1 MCGIAGFVERDHG
14 SIALEESVRRMVAP
28 LRHRGPDADG
38 VWTDAGAGVGMGHR
52 RLSIIDL
59 SSTGAQ
65 PMVSAS
71 GRFVISYNGEVYNA
85 EELRKELER
94 CGAVFRGSSDTEVLL
109 EACAAWG
116 IRAAVRRVVGMF
128 AFAIWDCADRSLHL
142 IRDRLGIKPLYYCAA
157 PDRFLFASEI
167 TALQA
172 HSKFSGTIDQDAIDA
187 FMTLDYIPAPHTIFR
202 EVRKLRPGRIL
213 RVDVATLAAPRCE
226 AYWSLNG
233 GGGRNRFKG
242 TMEEASEELERLLS
256 DAVGRRMVSDVPLGA
271 FLSGGIDS
279 STVVALMQRQSTRPV
294 KTFSIGFNEAK
305 YNEAPHAKLIAEH
318 LGTDHCEHFISR
330 SEIREVGPEIMAGHD
345 EPFADPSLFPTALLS
360 RLARQQVT
368 VALSGD
374 GGDEAFGGYD
384 RHRMVGNVMG
394 HPAFGYSFV
403 AKTLIRFAMTVLP
416 PFLRTRTQV
425 LPGLRRA
432 DSVRLSSREL
442 SILARCIRRPEAAH
456 YCLAHGRIRYSSRR
470 LTGSQLAIESVQ
482 KWLAECATLSAVER
496 QQYIDASGY
505 LPDDIL
511 TKVDRA
517 SMSTSLEVRVPLL
530 DHRVVEF
537 AFHLPPALKTGAVE
551 SKRILRRVLSRHVP
565 EPLFDRPKQG
575 FGAPVRRWM
584 QGPLREWA
592 LDLMRS
598 GFAVQQGALQAR
610 QTQWTVRRLQAGY
623 CRSADFRRIALAAWC
638 QRHL

>member
-1 MCGIAGFVERDHG
+1 MG
-14 SIALEESVRRMVAP
+14 SIALEESARRMAEP
-28 LRHRGPDADG
+28 LEHRGPDAGG
-38 VWTDAGAGVGMGHR
+38 VWTDAEAGVGMGHR

-71 GRFVISYNGEVYNA
+71 GRFVISYNGEIYNA
-85 EELRKELER
+85 GELRKELER
-94 CGAVFRGSSDTEVLL
+94 RGTVFRGRSDTEVVL

-116 IRAAVRRVVGMF
+116 VKTAVRRVIGMF
-128 AFAIWDCADRSLHL
+128 AFAVWDRVDRSFHL
-142 IRDRLGIKPLYYCAA
+142 VRDRLGIKPLYYCAS

-167 TALQA
+167 TALRA
-172 HSKFSGTIDQDAIDA
+172 HPNFSGTIDQDAIGA
-187 FMTLDYIPAPHTIFR
+187 FMRLDYIPAPFTIFR

-213 RVDVATLAAPRCE
+213 RVDLASLAEPRSE
-226 AYWSLNG
+226 AYWSLHEAMRAG
-233 GGGRNRFKG
+233 LEDRFKG
-242 TMEEASEELERLLS
+242 TVEEAAEGLERLLA

-294 KTFSIGFNEAK
+294 KTFSIGFREEK
-305 YNEAPHAKLIAEH
+305 FNEAPHARAVAEH
-318 LGTDHCEHFISR
+318 LGTDHCEHYIHR
-330 SEIREVGPEIMAGHD
+330 REIREAGPEIMAGHD
-345 EPFADPSLFPTALLS
+345 EPFADPSLLPTALLS
-360 RLARQQVT
+360 RLARREVT

-384 RHRMVGNVMG
+384 RHRMVGNILG
-394 HPAFGYSFV
+394 HPAFGYPLA
-403 AKTLIRFAMTVLP
+403 AKALIRFAMPVLP
-416 PFLRTRTQV
+416 PFLRTRTQA
-425 LPGLRRA
+425 LPGMRCA

-442 SILARCIRRPEAAH
+442 KMLARCIGRPEAVH
-456 YCLAHGRIRYSSRR
+456 YCLAHGSIRYSSGR
-470 LTGSQLAIESVQ
+470 LTGSRLAIESVRG
-482 KWLAECATLSAVER
+482 WLAECAALSAVER

-517 SMSTSLEVRVPLL
+517 SMGTSLEVRVPVL
-530 DHRVVEF
+530 DHRVIEF
-537 AFHLPPALKTGAVE
+537 AFRLPPGLKTGAAE
-551 SKRILRRVLSRHVP
+551 SKRILRRVLGRHVP
-565 EPLFDRPKQG
+565 ERLFNRPKQG

-584 QGPLREWA
+584 EGPLREWA

-598 GFAVQQGALQAR
+598 GFAVQQGALPAR
-610 QTQWTVRRLQAGY
+610 DARWTMRRLQAGY

-638 QRHL
+638 ERHL